1 HSERRTFSIQRVLL
15 SRKWLIAPDL
25 NTRWSLESTAL
36 QWMLVPQQA
45 LITKSA
51 ATAGLLEG
59 QRVAQCHRLAEDS
72 KSQTA
77 HAEKKGPGSCEWC
90 PVSDQLP

>member
-1 HSERRTFSIQRVLL
+1 MRLDSLDEAVLIRGSL

-45 LITKSA
+45 LITTELVA
-51 ATAGLLEG
+51 VGPENGNYLFEMAGIPQ
-59 QRVAQCHRLAEDS
+59 QRVS
-72 KSQTA
+72 
-77 HAEKKGPGSCEWC
+77 P
-90 PVSDQLP
+90 